1 MQGLEP
7 SIARDYNGQ
16 TMQLKNFPFARLMI
30 VFALF
35 VAMASSGSA
44 HRFASASDTENLNAF
59 LAAGGTY
66 ADICADD
73 GLGGHNAGQTC
84 DACRLVD
91 GAALPPVT
99 ATCAATHAVILAA
112 NAAFAALPP
121 PAFVPDP
128 SRPVRAPP
136 LV

>member
-1 MQGLEP
+1 
-7 SIARDYNGQ
+7 
-16 TMQLKNFPFARLMI
+16 MQLKKLPLARLMI
-30 VFALF
+30 ALALF
-35 VAMASSGSA
+35 VAMASSGLG
-44 HRFASASDTENLNAF
+44 HRFVSGADTANLNAY

-91 GAALPPVT
+91 SAALPPV
-99 ATCAATHAVILAA
+99 AASCAAAYGVILAA
-112 NAAFAALPP
+112 TTRFVALPP
-121 PAFVPDP
+121 LAFVPDP

-136 LV
+136 VV

>member
-7 SIARDYNGQ
+7 CVAQDYNNL
-16 TMQLKNFPFARLMI
+16 TMQLKKLPFARLMI
-30 VFALF
+30 AVALF
-35 VAMASSGSA
+35 VAMASSSLA
-44 HRFASASDTENLNAF
+44 HRFASGSDTENLNAY

-66 ADICADD
+66 ADICDD
-73 GLGGHNAGQTC
+73 GGLGGRNAGQSC

-91 GAALPPVT
+91 GAALPPL
-99 ATCAATHAVILAA
+99 AASCAVTHAVILAT
-112 NAAFAALPP
+112 NAAFAALRP